1 MELAMHCR
9 DSDRWVW
16 VRVLCRSEWTVG
28 VRHSLLPV
36 AFPVGVRQQLFEL
49 GDKPR
54 EKVAYFGECYS
65 SRCASLDWT
74 EESRHMLFWAG
85 LSRLS

>member
-9 DSDRWVW
+9 DSDRWVR
-16 VRVLCRSEWTVG
+16 VRLLCRSEWTVG
-28 VRHSLLPV
+28 VRHLFSPV
-36 AFPVGVRQQLFEL
+36 AFPVSVRQQLFEL

-54 EKVAYFGECYS
+54 EKVACFGECYS
-65 SRCASLDWT
+65 SWCASLDWT

-85 LSRLS
+85 LSCFS